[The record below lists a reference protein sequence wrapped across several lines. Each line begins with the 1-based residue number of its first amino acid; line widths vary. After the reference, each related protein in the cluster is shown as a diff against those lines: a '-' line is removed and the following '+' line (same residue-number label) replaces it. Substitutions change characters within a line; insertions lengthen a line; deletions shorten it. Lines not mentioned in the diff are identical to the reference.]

1 MQAIDPPTASP
12 PAASNSTALGAALPR
27 INSLRQLS
35 FSSIRRGVQ
44 RKVQREVQE
53 ENILK
58 LALQPLRILRKALL
72 CPILLL
78 SVAAFFVPGSRAYS
92 VLTHEQIV
100 DLLWDSRIQP
110 MLKAR
115 FPGLSDQELKEA
127 HAYAYGGSLVQDMGY
142 YPFGNKYF
150 SDLTHYVRT
159 GDFVATLIHEAETAN
174 EYAFALGAL
183 AHYAADNAGHPAVNQ
198 AVAMEFP
205 KLRKKYGDI
214 VTYEDSP
221 RSHIR
226 AEFGFDVTEVAKN
239 HYTSDAFHDFIGFE
253 ISQSLLERVFPK
265 VYGINF
271 NDVIRNEDLAI
282 GTFRRAVSVV
292 IPEMTRVA
300 LLARKKE
307 IVKNTPS
314 AAKQKY
320 LYYLSRASYEKEWGS
335 SYRRPG
341 IGGRFLAL
349 ILKIIPKI
357 GPFSALNFKIPPQ
370 PAEDLFVKSIDDTVR
385 SYSAFLNETAQGN
398 LQLSDKDCDTGHE
411 TSRGEYALSDQTY
424 ARLLNNL
431 TANQF
436 KQVTPGLRENILAYY
451 ENPTL
456 HQAASHT
463 QKDQKK
469 LQAELR
475 DLRASEP

>member
-1 MQAIDPPTASP
+1 MREANLIKVAMKQCLSSP
-12 PAASNSTALGAALPR
+12 YRIWKALPF
-27 INSLRQLS
+27 LA
-35 FSSIRRGVQ
+35 
-44 RKVQREVQE
+44 
-53 ENILK
+53 ILVFW
-58 LALQPLRILRKALL
+58 P
-72 CPILLL
+72 
-78 SVAAFFVPGSRAYS
+78 SPGSAYS

-115 FPGLSDQELKEA
+115 FPGLSDQDLKEA

-159 GDFVATLIHEAETAN
+159 GDFVTALIHEAGTAN
-174 EYAFALGAL
+174 EFAFALGAL

-226 AEFGFDVTEVAKN
+226 AEFGFDMAEVAKN

-271 NDVIRNEDLAI
+271 NDVIANEDLAI
-282 GTFRRAVSVV
+282 GTFRRAVSLV

-300 LLARKKE
+300 LLARQKE

-320 LYYLSRASYEKEWGS
+320 LYYLSRASYEKEWGT

-341 IGGRFLAL
+341 IGGRFLAV

-385 SYSAFLNETAQGN
+385 SYSGFLKEAAQGE
-398 LQLSDKDCDTGHE
+398 LKLPDKDCDTGHE
-411 TSRGEYALSDQTY
+411 TSRGEYSLSDKTH

-431 TANQF
+431 AATQF
-436 KQVTPGLRENILAYY
+436 KQITPGLRENILAYY
-451 ENPTL
+451 ASPAV
-456 HQAASHT
+456 HQAAFRS
-463 QKDQKK
+463 QKDQEK

-475 DLRASEP
+475 DLRASQPR